1 MATSEIFEPFDR
13 LVDLSIC
20 GRTVAVPENNSLLR
34 CMQYLRM
41 SEVSNGDFC
50 WNGECL
56 NCEVRLAANG
66 AERSAMACNTKVSP
80 EMKIIRVS
88 AELARCLDLT
98 DRPA

>member
-1 MATSEIFEPFDR
+1 MANSEIFEPYEK

-56 NCEVRLAANG
+56 NCEVRLATD
-66 AERSAMACNTKVSP
+66 SADQRGMACRLTVAPKMRIV
-80 EMKIIRVS
+80 RVS
-88 AELARCLDLT
+88 DELARCLGFAD
-98 DRPA
+98 

>member
-1 MATSEIFEPFDR
+1 MVANEIFEPYDK

-56 NCEVRLAANG
+56 NCEVRIAANG
-66 AERSAMACNTKVSP
+66 GERSAMACKTKVTP
-80 EMKIIRVS
+80 QMKIVSLS
-88 AELARCLDLT
+88 AELARCLDMP
-98 DRPA
+98 D